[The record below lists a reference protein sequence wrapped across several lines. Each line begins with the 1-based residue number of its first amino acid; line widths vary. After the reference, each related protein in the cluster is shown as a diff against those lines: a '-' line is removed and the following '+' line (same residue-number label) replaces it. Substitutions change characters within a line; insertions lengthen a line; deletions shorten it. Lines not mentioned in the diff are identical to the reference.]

1 MDAIRLFI
9 IEDQPA
15 ILKAQI
21 KLVSSFKGIE
31 LIGSAMSGEEA
42 IEALYKLE
50 CSPHVVLCD
59 LGLPKMNGIAVTQ
72 AIKHLNH
79 TIEVLI
85 FTVFEDE
92 EKVLKAIQAGASGY
106 LLKGAEAQKIY
117 EAILDVHAG
126 GTVIQP
132 SLARRLLKYFSMP
145 LEGTPAPLLEQKNKR
160 RGLEIGTLSLR
171 ELECLQIIAKGLNNT
186 EAAQVLGIS
195 TTTIRTHLEHIYQK
209 LDVNNRV
216 EAITEGIRQGIIEL

>member
-1 MDAIRLFI
+1 MRPPWGWHMDTIRLFI

-21 KLVSSFKGIE
+21 KLVSSFKEIE

-42 IEALYKLE
+42 IEMLYRFDIL
-50 CSPHVVLCD
+50 PHVVLCD
-59 LGLPKMNGIAVTQ
+59 LGLPKMSGIAVTQ

-106 LLKGAEAQKIY
+106 LLKGAESTKIY
-117 EAILDVHAG
+117 EAICDVYAG

-145 LEGTPAPLLEQKNKR
+145 LEGTPAPMLEQKK
-160 RGLEIGTLSLR
+160 
-171 ELECLQIIAKGLNNT
+171 
-186 EAAQVLGIS
+186 
-195 TTTIRTHLEHIYQK
+195 
-209 LDVNNRV
+209 
-216 EAITEGIRQGIIEL
+216 